1 MKPIKHIL
9 KTHSGSLLAFV
20 VFALGVVAVRAL
32 LRDVDIHAV
41 LNQLSAIPRATL
53 IVAMGATFLSYTVL
67 VGYDWSALRYI
78 GKSAPPI
85 VLGFGSFTAYA
96 LGNTVGLAVLSG
108 GAVRH
113 RFYQGLGLDARDIAV
128 VSTICAISFG
138 TGVTLVG
145 LAALAYHPA
154 ALSAVINLSP
164 AVVRT
169 LSVLLL
175 IALVAILA
183 WGSVRGR
190 ATGRY
195 RIRLPRPA
203 ELLAQLGFSVGDIAL
218 AGLALYVLLPADSS
232 LPYSTFIAVFSAAA
246 VAGVISHVP
255 GGIGV
260 FDSVIIAGVAQ
271 STDQVPGVA
280 AAVLAY
286 RAIYYLLPFVVALV
300 ILSLSGPLLRHSDT
314 ARRSARLLPLLSLF
328 DDMKPALLLGLSA
341 LVFLTGAALL
351 LNGILPIPADVMEE
365 ILPLINTNLF
375 EVSNVIMGVVG
386 GALIVLSNGLRR
398 RIRGA
403 FWIVFG
409 MMLFGISTLAYQR
422 VDIDLLVFM
431 VFAVTLLW
439 LSRSEFYRSSKLTTN
454 ILSAEWLLLV
464 GGLVLSAFL
473 LIHFA
478 HDDTAYNH
486 ERWWQFAADQQLS
499 RSLRLYG
506 TGLFTALFVLLVLAL
521 RPARSAPVRT
531 APFDRAQVAKI
542 IDQQDDADACFV
554 FTGDKYVLMSENE
567 DAFIMY
573 APRGR
578 SLIALGDP
586 IGNAAAFQGL
596 INQFIDLG
604 DLHNYRP
611 CFYQVGP
618 DMLTRYIDL
627 GFSLSKLG
635 EEAVVPLETLSL
647 EGAPRKRLRQTFS
660 RATRDGLTFEIR
672 LPPHS
677 TEVLDALAVISAEW
691 LSTRNAR
698 EKSFSLG
705 RFDREYLQ
713 RFPIATVT
721 HEDRILA
728 FANLFQTATRVRATI
743 DLMRHRNDSPPGT
756 MEFLFLSLMLEL
768 KAQGYQEFSLG
779 LAPLIGLASSRNKR
793 LWDHLGLAIAR
804 FGGHFYNFEG
814 LRAFKEKF
822 SPQWRP
828 HYLATWGGVDPV
840 LVAADVNALVSG
852 GLGGALFK
860 STQASATTS
869 NHRLTEPP
877 PAADAS
883 KAG

>member
-1 MKPIKHIL
+1 MNRIRPFFKEHG
-9 KTHSGSLLAFV
+9 SSLLAFL
-20 VFALGVVAVRAL
+20 VFVLGVIAVRSL

-41 LNQLSAIPRATL
+41 FNQLSAIPRSTL
-53 IVAMGATFLSYTVL
+53 FVAMGATFLGYAFL

-78 GKSAPPI
+78 GKSAPPV

-113 RFYQGLGLDARDIAV
+113 RFYQGLGLDTKDIAV
-128 VSTICAISFG
+128 VSTFCAISFG
-138 TGVTLVG
+138 TGVTIIG
-145 LAALAYHPA
+145 LAALVYHPA
-154 ALSAVINLSP
+154 ALSSVVKLSP
-164 AVVRT
+164 VVVRT
-169 LSVLLL
+169 LSILLL
-175 IALVAILA
+175 VTLVGILV
-183 WGSVRGR
+183 WGSMRDRTVGI
-190 ATGRY
+190 GPY
-195 RIRLPRPA
+195 RFRLPKPV
-203 ELLAQLGFSVGDIAL
+203 ELLAQLGFSIGDIAL
-218 AGLALYVLLPADSS
+218 AGLALYVLLPTDSS
-232 LPYSTFIAVFSAAA
+232 IPYSTFIAVFSAAA

-260 FDSVIIAGVAQ
+260 FDSVVIAGVAQ
-271 STDQVPGVA
+271 SADQVPGVA

-286 RAIYYLLPFVVALV
+286 RAIYYLLPFFLALA
-300 ILSLSGPLLRHSDT
+300 ILSVSGPLLRNSDT
-314 ARRSARLLPLLSLF
+314 ARRSARLLPVLSLF
-328 DDMKPALLLGLSA
+328 DDMKPALLTGLSA

-351 LNGILPIPADVMEE
+351 LNGLLPIPPDVMEE
-365 ILPLINTNLF
+365 ILPLISTSFF
-375 EVSNVIMGVVG
+375 EVSNVITGVVG

-403 FWIVFG
+403 FWIVVG

-422 VDIDLLVFM
+422 VDFDLLVFM
-431 VFAVTLLW
+431 VLAVTLLW

-454 ILSAEWLLLV
+454 ILSTEWLLLV
-464 GGLVLSAFL
+464 SGLVLSAFL

-506 TGLFTALFVLLVLAL
+506 TGLFTALIVLLVLAL

-531 APFDRAQVAKI
+531 ADFDRDQVAEI

-586 IGNAAAFQGL
+586 IGNASSFQGL
-596 INQFIDLG
+596 IDQFIDLG
-604 DLHNYRP
+604 DVHNYRP
-611 CFYQVGP
+611 CFYQVGAE
-618 DMLTRYIDL
+618 MLTHYIDL

-635 EEAVVPLETLSL
+635 EEAVVPLQTFSL
-647 EGAPRKRLRQTFS
+647 EGPPRKRLRQTFS
-660 RATRDGLTFEIR
+660 RGTRDGLTFDIR

-677 TEVLDALAVISAEW
+677 TDLLDELAVISDEW

-705 RFDREYLQ
+705 RFDQEYLQ
-713 RFPIATVT
+713 RFPVATVA
-721 HEDRILA
+721 HEGRIVA
-728 FANLFQTATRVRATI
+728 FANLFQTATHVRATI
-743 DLMRHRNDSPPGT
+743 DLMRHRNDSPSGT
-756 MEFLFLSLMLEL
+756 MDFLFLSLILGL
-768 KAQGYQEFSLG
+768 KAEGYQEFSLG
-779 LAPLIGLASSRNKR
+779 MAPLIGLASSRNKR

-804 FGGHFYNFEG
+804 FGGHFYNFDG

-822 SPQWRP
+822 SPEWRP

-840 LVAADVNALVSG
+840 LVAADVNALISG
-852 GLGGALFK
+852 GLSGALFK
-860 STQASATTS
+860 NTQASNKAS
-869 NHRLTEPP
+869 NQQNTETLPVAP
-877 PAADAS
+877 
-883 KAG
+883 